1 MLLLGG
7 EQSPWL
13 SSVWRNGRSEW
24 WRVGCITRMKERCEW
39 RVISSGL
46 VISHATY
53 GSYTFTRPYDHKF
66 QYSGSAYTAQYTSL
80 YSRPHGCR
88 GGTNTSPLVTFVTHN
103 PHHRVYHH
111 HHHHHHQQQQHRIR
125 PEQTTPQVCQHK
137 KVLSH
142 LASLSALHRQP
153 VNSAKMRS
161 STVASPS
168 PSSAPS

>member
-13 SSVWRNGRSEW
+13 SSVWRNGRAEW
-24 WRVGCITRMKERCEW
+24 WRVGCITRKKERCEW
-39 RVISSGL
+39 RVIRSGL
-46 VISHATY
+46 VIRLVILH
-53 GSYTFTRPYDHKF
+53 SYTFTRPYDHKF
-66 QYSGSAYTAQYTSL
+66 QYSAYTAQYTSL

-88 GGTNTSPLVTFVTHN
+88 GGTNTSLLVTFVTHN
-103 PHHRVYHH
+103 PHHQVYHH
-111 HHHHHHQQQQHRIR
+111 HHRHQQHRIQSKQKNR
-125 PEQTTPQVCQHK
+125 PQVRQHK

-142 LASLSALHRQP
+142 LASPSAPHRPP

-161 STVASPS
+161 STAASPS